1 MTAGITD
8 VSRLVIISET
18 KIIKVYTHLELYT
31 KILLRIDRW
40 GKIKR
45 K

>member
-18 KIIKVYTHLELYT
+18 KNYQGVYHLELYT